1 MKQTRRRR
9 RLKMMGLIF
18 AFWDSRFLW
27 AMVVELSSRE
37 LDL

>member
-18 AFWDSRFLW
+18 AFWDSRCLW